1 MNPDTRIA
9 IRYAAWAASVIGCG
23 FGGAKLWPKHPIA
36 GAAIGILIVNPAI
49 AVLRSMLCCLRQ
61 GRNNREDFS
70 L

>member
-9 IRYAAWAASVIGCG
+9 IRYAAWAASVIVCG

-49 AVLRSMLCCLRQ
+49 GLTVNALLHAA
-61 GRNNREDFS
+61 REEQP
-70 L
+70 

>member
-49 AVLRSMLCCLRQ
+49 GLTVNALLPAASEVQS
-61 GRNNREDFS
+61 
-70 L
+70 